1 MELIFAGLLDS
12 ISPNSLMFLLLGVA
26 IGVVV
31 GAIPGINGPM
41 AIALFI
47 PVTYY
52 MTPLTAIGFLVGL
65 NKGAFFGGAVS
76 AVLLRTPG
84 TPEAAA
90 TAWDGYPLTRQGKGE
105 KALRMALYSSVAGDF
120 LSTVVLILVAAPLA
134 AVALFMGPAEI
145 FALISLALTVIA
157 GIGTTSIARGLIAAA
172 FGILVGLIGDEPVTA
187 LPRLTFD
194 IYQLGAGLSLIPV
207 AIGLLA
213 FSEIL
218 LQLERFAVRG
228 GVEHSAHVF
237 SKKIEDRLIGL
248 REFFANWRTLVRGSL
263 IGIGVGAMPGLGAP
277 VASFMSYDQ
286 AMKRSKHREEF
297 GKGRLEGIAAS
308 ESANSSVV
316 ASSLIP
322 LFVLGIPG
330 NLAAAMLMGAFMI
343 HGMQPG
349 PLLFKENAQLMYGI
363 YGSLLL
369 ASLFL
374 LVIGR
379 FGLRLFCKAVDIPA
393 IILYPIVIFTCL
405 MGAYLG
411 KSSMFD
417 VGVMLVFGVIGYYM
431 RKFDYSYVAFLIGF
445 ILAPEWE
452 RALQQVVIISE
463 FDTWMF
469 FQRPVAMI
477 LMGLTL
483 FVIVRTYMSSASARR
498 RKRAEDERA
507 EAERA
512 AAGSNESN

>member
-1 MELIFAGLLDS
+1 MEMIFAGLLDAV
-12 ISPNSLMFLLLGVA
+12 SPASLMFLLMGVT
-26 IGVVV
+26 IGVMV

-47 PVTYY
+47 PITYY

-65 NKGAFFGGAVS
+65 NKGAFYGGAIS

-90 TAWDGYPLTRQGKGE
+90 TSWDGYPLTKQGKGE

-120 LSTVVLILVAAPLA
+120 LSTIILIIVAAPLA
-134 AVALFMGPAEI
+134 KVALYMGPAEI

-157 GIGTTSIARGLIAAA
+157 GIGTNSICRGLIAAA
-172 FGILVGLIGDEPVTA
+172 FGIMLGLIGTEPVTA

-194 IYQLGAGLSLIPV
+194 VYQLGGGLSLIPV

-218 LQLERFAVRG
+218 IQLEKYAG
-228 GVEHSAHVF
+228 KGSVEHSANEF
-237 SKKIEDRLIGL
+237 SSKLEDRMVSIKEFFKNTKTLLRGTLIG
-248 REFFANWRTLVRGSL
+248 V
-263 IGIGVGAMPGLGAP
+263 GVGAMPGLGAP

-286 AMKRSKHREEF
+286 AMKRSKHKEEF

-343 HGMQPG
+343 HGMQPS

-363 YGSLLL
+363 YGSLVL

-379 FGLRLFCKAVDIPA
+379 IGLRLFCKAVDIPA
-393 IILYPIVIFTCL
+393 LILYPIVIFTCI

-411 KSSMFD
+411 RSDMFD
-417 VGVMLVFGVIGYYM
+417 VGVMLVFGFIGYFM
-431 RKFDYSYVAFLIGF
+431 RKFDYSYVALLIGF

-452 RALQQVVIISE
+452 RKLQQVVIISQQ
-463 FDTWMF
+463 DTYMF
-469 FQRPVAMI
+469 FTRPVAMI
-477 LMGLTL
+477 LMALTI
-483 FVIVRTYMSSASARR
+483 FVVVRTFWTSVNRARKK
-498 RKRAEDERA
+498 RKD
-507 EAERA
+507 A
-512 AAGSNESN
+512 AASVGQYKSE

>member
-1 MELIFAGLLDS
+1 MEMILAGLLDS
-12 ISPNSLMFLLLGVA
+12 LQPASLMFVFVGVA
-26 IGVVV
+26 IGVLV

-47 PVTYY
+47 PITYY

-65 NKGAFFGGAVS
+65 NKGAFYGGAIS

-90 TAWDGYPLTRQGKGE
+90 TSWDGYPLTQQGKGE

-120 LSTVVLILVAAPLA
+120 ISTIILILVAAPLA
-134 AVALFMGPAEI
+134 KVALYMGPAEI

-157 GIGTTSIARGLIAAA
+157 GIGTNSIGRGLIAAS
-172 FGILVGLIGDEPVTA
+172 FGILLGLIGTEPVTA

-194 IYQLGAGLSLIPV
+194 VYQLGSGLSLIPV

-218 LQLERFAVRG
+218 IQLEKFAGKGDV
-228 GVEHSAHVF
+228 VQSANVF
-237 SKKIEDRLIGL
+237 STKFEDRFISLK
-248 REFFANWRTLVRGSL
+248 EFLGNTRTLLRGTF
-263 IGIGVGAMPGLGAP
+263 IGVGVGAMPGLGAP

-286 AMKRSKHREEF
+286 AMKRSKHKDEF

-343 HGMQPG
+343 HGMQPS

-363 YGSLLL
+363 YGSLVL

-374 LVIGR
+374 LIIGR
-379 FGLRLFCKAVDIPA
+379 VGLRLFCKAVDIPA
-393 IILYPIVIFTCL
+393 LILYPIVIFTCI

-417 VGVMLVFGVIGYYM
+417 VGVMLAFGFIGYFM
-431 RKFDYSYVAFLIGF
+431 RKFDYSYVALLIGF

-452 RALQQVVIISE
+452 RKLQQVVILSE
-463 FDTWMF
+463 HDAYMF
-469 FQRPVAMI
+469 FTRPLAMI
-477 LMGLTL
+477 LMALTF
-483 FVIVRTYMSSASARR
+483 FVIARTFWISINAK
-498 RKRAEDERA
+498 RKKKVEK
-507 EAERA
+507 A
-512 AAGSNESN
+512 AALEQAKNG

>member
-1 MELIFAGLLDS
+1 MEMILAGLMDS
-12 ISPNSLMFLLLGVA
+12 LTPISLMYVFIGVFLGVL
-26 IGVVV
+26 I

-47 PVTYY
+47 PITYY

-90 TAWDGYPLTRQGKGE
+90 TSWDGYPLTQQGKGE

-120 LSTVVLILVAAPLA
+120 MSTIILIAIAAPLA
-134 AVALFMGPAEI
+134 AVALFMGPSEI
-145 FALISLALTVIA
+145 FALITLALTVIA
-157 GIGTTSIARGLIAAA
+157 GIGTSSIGRGLIAAS
-172 FGILVGLIGDEPVTA
+172 FGILIGLIGTEPVTA

-194 IYQLGAGLSLIPV
+194 VYQLGSGLSLIPV

-218 LQLERFAVRG
+218 LQLEKFTCKGASPQTI
-228 GVEHSAHVF
+228 HKF
-237 SKKIEDRLIGL
+237 SDKREDRFISIK
-248 REFFANWRTLVRGSL
+248 EFFKNTKTLIRGTA
-263 IGIGVGAMPGLGAP
+263 IGVGVGAMPGLGAP

-286 AMKRSKHREEF
+286 AMKRSKHKEEF

-363 YGSLLL
+363 YGSLVI

-374 LVIGR
+374 LIIGR
-379 FGLRLFCKAVDIPA
+379 FGLRYFCKAVNIPA
-393 IILYPIVIFTCL
+393 MILYPIVMFTCI

-417 VGVMLVFGVIGYYM
+417 VGVMLAFGFIGYFM

-463 FDTWMF
+463 YDTFMF
-469 FQRPVAMI
+469 FQRPVAMG
-477 LMGLTL
+477 LMVLSI
-483 FVIVRTYMSSASARR
+483 FVIARTFWNSFIE
-498 RKRAEDERA
+498 RKKKKAYAAEQA
-507 EAERA
+507 KN
-512 AAGSNESN
+512 G

>member
-1 MELIFAGLLDS
+1 MEMIFAGLLDS
-12 ISPNSLMFLLLGVA
+12 ISPVSLMFVFIGVA
-26 IGVVV
+26 VGVLI

-90 TAWDGYPLTRQGKGE
+90 TSWDGYPLTQQGKGE
-105 KALRMALYSSVAGDF
+105 KALRMALYSSVAGDIVA
-120 LSTVVLILVAAPLA
+120 TMVLIMIAAPLA
-134 AVALFMGPAEI
+134 AVALFMGPPEI
-145 FALISLALTVIA
+145 FALISLALTIIA
-157 GIGTTSIARGLIAAA
+157 GIGTKSICRGMIAAT
-172 FGILVGLIGDEPVTA
+172 FGLLVGLIGTEPVTA

-194 IYQLGAGLSLIPV
+194 IYQLGSGLSLIPV

-218 LQLERFAVRG
+218 IQLEKFTVKGG
-228 GVEHSAHVF
+228 GVQVTNVF
-237 SKKIEDRLIGL
+237 SSKLKDRMLSFK
-248 REFFANWRTLVRGSL
+248 EFIANYKTLLRGSL

-286 AMKRSKHREEF
+286 AMKRSKHKEEF

-308 ESANSSVV
+308 ESANSAVV

-330 NLAAAMLMGAFMI
+330 NLAVAMLMGAFMI

-349 PLLFKENAQLMYGI
+349 PLMFKENAQLMYGI
-363 YGSLLL
+363 YGSLVL

-379 FGLRLFCKAVDIPA
+379 FGLRFFCKAVNIPA
-393 IILYPIVIFTCL
+393 LILYPAVVFTCI

-417 VGVMLVFGVIGYYM
+417 VGVMLTFGFIGYFM
-431 RKFDYSYVAFLIGF
+431 RKFDFSYVAFLIGF
-445 ILAPEWE
+445 ILVPEWE

-463 FDTWMF
+463 FDPYMF
-469 FQRPVAMI
+469 FQRPVAMA
-477 LMGLTL
+477 LMALTL
-483 FVIVRTYMSSASARR
+483 FMVARTFWGSIRDGRKKQIEVAAASAGQH
-498 RKRAEDERA
+498 KGD
-507 EAERA
+507 
-512 AAGSNESN
+512 

>member
-1 MELIFAGLLDS
+1 MEMIFAGLLDAV
-12 ISPNSLMFLLLGVA
+12 SPTSLMFLLMGVT
-26 IGVVV
+26 IGVMV

-47 PVTYY
+47 PITYY

-65 NKGAFFGGAVS
+65 NKGAFYGGAIS

-90 TAWDGYPLTRQGKGE
+90 TSWDGYPLTKQGKGE

-120 LSTVVLILVAAPLA
+120 LSTIILIIVAAPLA
-134 AVALFMGPAEI
+134 KVALYMGPAEI

-157 GIGTTSIARGLIAAA
+157 GIGTNSICRGLIAAA
-172 FGILVGLIGDEPVTA
+172 FGIMLGLIGTEPVTA

-194 IYQLGAGLSLIPV
+194 VYQLGGGLSLIPV

-218 LQLERFAVRG
+218 IQLEKYAG
-228 GVEHSAHVF
+228 KGSVEHSANEF
-237 SKKIEDRLIGL
+237 SSKLEDRMVSIKEFFKNTKTLLRGTLIG
-248 REFFANWRTLVRGSL
+248 V
-263 IGIGVGAMPGLGAP
+263 GVGAMPGLGAP

-286 AMKRSKHREEF
+286 AMKRSKHKEEF

-343 HGMQPG
+343 HGMQPS

-363 YGSLLL
+363 YGSLVL

-379 FGLRLFCKAVDIPA
+379 VGLRLFCKAVDIPA
-393 IILYPIVIFTCL
+393 LILYPIVIFTCI

-411 KSSMFD
+411 RSDMFD
-417 VGVMLVFGVIGYYM
+417 VGVMLVFGFIGYFM
-431 RKFDYSYVAFLIGF
+431 RKFDYSYVALLIGF

-452 RALQQVVIISE
+452 RKLQQVVIISQQ
-463 FDTWMF
+463 DTYMF
-469 FQRPVAMI
+469 FTRPVAMI
-477 LMGLTL
+477 LMALTI
-483 FVIVRTYMSSASARR
+483 FVVVRTFWTSVNKARKK
-498 RKRAEDERA
+498 RKD
-507 EAERA
+507 A
-512 AAGSNESN
+512 AASVGQYKSE

>member
-1 MELIFAGLLDS
+1 MEMIIAGLLDS
-12 ISPNSLMFLLLGVA
+12 ISPASLMFVLVGVA
-26 IGVVV
+26 VGVLI

-47 PVTYY
+47 PITYY

-90 TAWDGYPLTRQGKGE
+90 TSWDGYPLTQQGKGE

-120 LSTVVLILVAAPLA
+120 ISTVVLIAIAAPLA
-134 AVALFMGPAEI
+134 AIALFMGPAEI
-145 FALISLALTVIA
+145 FALISVSLTIIA
-157 GIGTTSIARGLIAAA
+157 GIGTTSISRGLMAAGL
-172 FGILVGLIGDEPVTA
+172 GILVGLIGTEPVTA

-194 IYQLGAGLSLIPV
+194 VYQLGSGLSLIPV

-213 FSEIL
+213 FSEII
-218 LQLERFAVRG
+218 LQLERFAG
-228 GVEHSAHVF
+228 KGAGEHTATVF
-237 SKKIEDRLIGL
+237 SKKLEDRLL
-248 REFFANWRTLVRGSL
+248 SFKEFFASFKTLLRGSL

-286 AMKRSKHREEF
+286 AMKRSKNKEEF
-297 GKGRLEGIAAS
+297 GKGSLEGIGAS

-316 ASSLIP
+316 AASLIP

-374 LVIGR
+374 LVVGR
-379 FGLRLFCKAVDIPA
+379 FGMRYFCKAVDIPA
-393 IILYPIVIFTCL
+393 LILYPIVVFTCI

-417 VGVMLVFGVIGYYM
+417 VGVMLAFGFIGYFM
-431 RKFDYSYVAFLIGF
+431 RKFDFSYVAFLIGF

-463 FDTWMF
+463 FDTFMF
-469 FQRPVAMI
+469 FQRPVAMV
-477 LMGLTL
+477 LMAITF
-483 FVIVRTYMSSASARR
+483 FVIVRTFWMSINAG
-498 RKRAEDERA
+498 RKRRVDAA
-507 EAERA
+507 AA
-512 AAGSNESN
+512 AAGQHSSE

>member
-1 MELIFAGLLDS
+1 MDMIIAGLLDS
-12 ISPNSLMFLLLGVA
+12 ISLASLIFLLAGVA
-26 IGVVV
+26 VGVLI

-47 PVTYY
+47 PITYY

-90 TAWDGYPLTRQGKGE
+90 TAWDGYPLTQQGKGE

-120 LSTVVLILVAAPLA
+120 LSTIVLIAIAAPLA

-145 FALISLALTVIA
+145 FALISVSLTVIA
-157 GIGTTSIARGLIAAA
+157 GIGTTSISRGLIAAG
-172 FGILVGLIGDEPVTA
+172 FGILLGLIGTEPVTA

-194 IYQLGAGLSLIPV
+194 VYQLGSGLSLIPV

-218 LQLERFAVRG
+218 LQLERLAVNG
-228 GVEHSAHVF
+228 SGEHCVTVF
-237 SKKIEDRLIGL
+237 SKKSEDRLVSL
-248 REFFANWRTLVRGSL
+248 KEFFATTKALLRGTL
-263 IGIGVGAMPGLGAP
+263 IGVGVGAMPGLGAP

-286 AMKRSKHREEF
+286 AMKRSKKKHEF
-297 GKGRLEGIAAS
+297 GKGSLEGIAAS

-316 ASSLIP
+316 AASLIP

-363 YGSLLL
+363 YGSLVL
-369 ASLFL
+369 ASLL
-374 LVIGR
+374 LLLIGR
-379 FGLRLFCKAVDIPA
+379 FGLRFFCKAVNIPA
-393 IILYPIVIFTCL
+393 MILYPIVMFTCI

-417 VGVMLVFGVIGYYM
+417 VGIMLAFGFIGYYM

-463 FDTWMF
+463 YDSYMF
-469 FQRPVAMI
+469 FQRPVAMM
-477 LMGLTL
+477 LMALTL
-483 FVIVRTYMSSASARR
+483 FVVVRTFWTSIHAK
-498 RKRAEDERA
+498 RKNKKIQ
-507 EAERA
+507 A
-512 AAGSNESN
+512 AAVAAAQHKVTE

>member
-1 MELIFAGLLDS
+1 MEMIIAGLLDS
-12 ISPNSLMFLLLGVA
+12 LAPTSLMYVFLGVA
-26 IGVVV
+26 IGVLI

-52 MTPLTAIGFLVGL
+52 MSALTAIGFLIGL
-65 NKGAFFGGAVS
+65 NKGAFFGGAIS

-90 TAWDGYPLTRQGKGE
+90 TAWDGYPLTQQGKGE

-120 LSTVVLILVAAPLA
+120 ISTGVLIVIAAPLA

-157 GIGTTSIARGLIAAA
+157 GIGTSSICRGLIAASLGLA
-172 FGILVGLIGDEPVTA
+172 VGLIGTEPVTA

-194 IYQLGAGLSLIPV
+194 IYQLGAGVKLIPV

-218 LQLERFAVRG
+218 IQLERIIIKDG
-228 GVEHSAHVF
+228 GEHAPNVF
-237 SKKIEDRLIGL
+237 SSKKEDRLLSWKEFIGS
-248 REFFANWRTLVRGSL
+248 ARTLLRGSA

-286 AMKRSKHREEF
+286 AMKRSKSPEEF
-297 GKGRLEGIAAS
+297 GKGRLEGIGAS
-308 ESANSSVV
+308 ESANSAVV
-316 ASSLIP
+316 GASLIP

-330 NLAAAMLMGAFMI
+330 NLAVAMLMGAFMI

-349 PLLFKENAQLMYGI
+349 PLMFEENAQLMYGV
-363 YGSLLL
+363 YGSLII
-369 ASLFL
+369 ASFFL
-374 LVIGR
+374 LIIGR
-379 FGLRLFCKAVDIPA
+379 FGLKLFCKAVEIPSS
-393 IILYPIVIFTCL
+393 ILYPIIIFTCI
-405 MGAYLG
+405 MGSYLG
-411 KSSMFD
+411 QSSMFD
-417 VGVMLVFGVIGYYM
+417 VIVMLIFGVVGYFM
-431 RKFDYSYVAFLIGF
+431 RKFDFTYVAFLIGF

-452 RALQQVVIISE
+452 RALQQVVILSQ
-463 FDTWMF
+463 FDTSMF
-469 FQRPVAMI
+469 FRRPVAMG
-477 LMGLTL
+477 LMALTF
-483 FVIVRTYMSSASARR
+483 FVIGKTFWTGL
-498 RKRAEDERA
+498 KPKK
-507 EAERA
+507 
-512 AAGSNESN
+512 

>member
-1 MELIFAGLLDS
+1 MEMIIAGLLDS
-12 ISPNSLMFLLLGVA
+12 ITPTSLMFLFLGVA
-26 IGVVV
+26 IGVMI

-47 PVTYY
+47 PITYY
-52 MTPLTAIGFLVGL
+52 MTPLAAIGFLVGL

-90 TAWDGYPLTRQGKGE
+90 TSWDGYPLTQQGKGE

-120 LSTVVLILVAAPLA
+120 ISTVVLIVIAAPLA
-134 AVALFMGPAEI
+134 ALALFMGPAEI

-157 GIGTTSIARGLIAAA
+157 GIGTTSISRGLVAAG
-172 FGILVGLIGDEPVTA
+172 FGILLGLIGTEPVTA

-194 IYQLGAGLSLIPV
+194 VYQLGSGLSLIPV

-218 LQLERFAVRG
+218 LQLERFAG
-228 GVEHSAHVF
+228 KGAGAHVATVF
-237 SKKIEDRLIGL
+237 SSKLEDRLL
-248 REFFANWRTLVRGSL
+248 SLKEFFANTKTLLRGSL

-286 AMKRSKHREEF
+286 AMKRSKHKEEF

-316 ASSLIP
+316 AASLIP

-363 YGSLLL
+363 YGSLIL

-379 FGLRLFCKAVDIPA
+379 FGLRYFCKAVNIPA
-393 IILYPIVIFTCL
+393 MILYPIVIFTCI

-417 VGVMLVFGVIGYYM
+417 VGIMLAFGFIGYFM

-463 FDTWMF
+463 YDTFMF
-469 FQRPVAMI
+469 FQRPVAMV
-477 LMGLTL
+477 LMVLTL
-483 FVIVRTYMSSASARR
+483 FMIVRTFWGSICMR
-498 RKRAEDERA
+498 RKKRV
-507 EAERA
+507 EAAAA
-512 AAGSNESN
+512 AAGVHKSD

>member
-1 MELIFAGLLDS
+1 MEMIIAGLLDS
-12 ISPNSLMFLLLGVA
+12 ISPASIMFLLLGV
-26 IGVVV
+26 GVGVLI

-47 PVTYY
+47 PITYY

-90 TAWDGYPLTRQGKGE
+90 TSWDGYPLTQQGKGE
-105 KALRMALYSSVAGDF
+105 KALRMALYSSVFGDF
-120 LSTVVLILVAAPLA
+120 ISTIVLILIAAPLA

-145 FALISLALTVIA
+145 FALISLALTIIA
-157 GIGTTSIARGLIAAA
+157 GIGTTSISRGLMAASL
-172 FGILVGLIGDEPVTA
+172 GILAGMIGTEPVTA
-187 LPRLTFD
+187 LPRLAFD
-194 IYQLGAGLSLIPV
+194 VYQLEGDLSLIPV

-218 LQLERFAVRG
+218 IQLEKFTVKG
-228 GVEHSAHVF
+228 GIVEHAANVF
-237 SKKIEDRLIGL
+237 SSKLEDRMLSFK
-248 REFFANWRTLVRGSL
+248 EFFANIKTLLRGTL
-263 IGIGVGAMPGLGAP
+263 IGVGVGAMPGLGAP

-286 AMKRSKHREEF
+286 AMKRSKNKEQF
-297 GKGRLEGIAAS
+297 GKGALEGIGAS

-316 ASSLIP
+316 AASLIP

-363 YGSLLL
+363 YGSLVL

-374 LVIGR
+374 FLVGR
-379 FGLRLFCKAVDIPA
+379 FGMRLFCKAVDIPA
-393 IILYPIVIFTCL
+393 MMLYPIVVFTCI

-411 KSSMFD
+411 QSSMFD
-417 VGVMLVFGVIGYYM
+417 VIVMLVFGFIGYFM

-463 FDTWMF
+463 HDTYMF
-469 FQRPVAMI
+469 FQRPVAMV
-477 LMGLTL
+477 LMGITL
-483 FVIVRTYMSSASARR
+483 IVIARTFWVSINAGRK
-498 RKRAEDERA
+498 KRAE
-507 EAERA
+507 A
-512 AAGSNESN
+512 ATAKTEK

>member
-1 MELIFAGLLDS
+1 MEMIIAGLLDS
-12 ISPNSLMFLLLGVA
+12 ISPASLMFVFLGV
-26 IGVVV
+26 GVGVLI

-47 PVTYY
+47 PITYY
-52 MTPLTAIGFLVGL
+52 MSPLTAIGFLVGL

-90 TAWDGYPLTRQGKGE
+90 TAWDGYPLTQQGKGE
-105 KALRMALYSSVAGDF
+105 KALRMALYSSVTGDF
-120 LSTVVLILVAAPLA
+120 ISTIVLIVIAAPLA
-134 AVALFMGPAEI
+134 ALALFMGPAEI

-157 GIGTTSIARGLIAAA
+157 GIGTSSICRGLMMAG
-172 FGILVGLIGDEPVTA
+172 FGILLGLIGTEPVTA

-194 IYQLGAGLSLIPV
+194 VYQLGSGLSLIPV

-218 LQLERFAVRG
+218 LQMEKFTVKG
-228 GVEHSAHVF
+228 GGKHSVHIF
-237 SKKIEDRLIGL
+237 SKKLEDRLVSMK
-248 REFFANWRTLVRGSL
+248 EFFASAKTMLRGSL
-263 IGIGVGAMPGLGAP
+263 IGIVVGAMPGLGAP

-286 AMKRSKHREEF
+286 AMKRSKHKEEF

-316 ASSLIP
+316 AASLIP

-363 YGSLLL
+363 YGSLLI
-369 ASLFL
+369 ASLL
-374 LVIGR
+374 LLLIGR
-379 FGLRLFCKAVDIPA
+379 FGMRFFCKAVDIPA
-393 IILYPIVIFTCL
+393 IILYPIVVFTCI
-405 MGAYLG
+405 MGSYLG

-417 VGVMLVFGVIGYYM
+417 VGLMLIFGFIGYFM

-463 FDTWMF
+463 YDTFMF
-469 FQRPVAMI
+469 FQRPVAMV
-477 LMGLTL
+477 LMGFT
-483 FVIVRTYMSSASARR
+483 FFMIVRTFWNGIKDG
-498 RKRAEDERA
+498 RKKQV
-507 EAERA
+507 EAAAA
-512 AAGSNESN
+512 AAGQHKSD

>member
-1 MELIFAGLLDS
+1 MEMIAAGLLDS
-12 ISPNSLMFLLLGVA
+12 LSPTSLMFVLAGVFLGVT
-26 IGVVV
+26 I

-52 MTPLTAIGFLVGL
+52 LTPLTAIGFLVGL
-65 NKGAFFGGAVS
+65 NKGAFFGGAIS

-90 TAWDGYPLTRQGKGE
+90 TAWDGYPLTQQGKGE
-105 KALRMALYSSVAGDF
+105 KALRMALYGSVAGDVI
-120 LSTVVLILVAAPLA
+120 STGVLIAIAAPLA

-145 FALISLALTVIA
+145 FALITLALTVIA
-157 GIGTTSIARGLIAAA
+157 GIGTNSLFRGLVAAG
-172 FGILVGLIGDEPVTA
+172 FGLLVGQIGTEPVTA

-194 IYQLGAGLSLIPV
+194 LYQLGGGLSLIPV

-218 LQLERFAVRG
+218 IQLERFTLKGSKA
-228 GVEHSAHVF
+228 EHAANVF
-237 SKKIEDRLIGL
+237 SSKLEDRLLSIK
-248 REFFANWRTLVRGSL
+248 EFFANTRTLIRGSA
-263 IGIGVGAMPGLGAP
+263 IGIFIGAMPGLGAP

-286 AMKRSKHREEF
+286 AMKRSKHKEEF

-308 ESANSSVV
+308 ESANSAVV

-349 PLLFKENAQLMYGI
+349 PLMFKENAQLMYGI
-363 YGSLLL
+363 YGSLVI
-369 ASLFL
+369 ASLML
-374 LVIGR
+374 AVIGR
-379 FGLRLFCKAVDIPA
+379 FGLRLFCKAVEIPA
-393 IILYPIVIFTCL
+393 MILYPIVTFTCI

-411 KSSMFD
+411 RSDVFD
-417 VGVMLVFGVIGYYM
+417 VGVMLIFGIIGYFM
-431 RKFDYSYVAFLIGF
+431 RKFDFSYVAFLIGF
-445 ILAPEWE
+445 ILVPEFE
-452 RALQQVVIISE
+452 RSLQQVVIISE
-463 FDTWMF
+463 HNPTMF
-469 FQRPVAMI
+469 FERPVAMA
-477 LMGLTL
+477 LMALAI
-483 FVIVRTYMSSASARR
+483 FVIVRTFWKSI
-498 RKRAEDERA
+498 K
-507 EAERA
+507 
-512 AAGSNESN
+512 AGKESMQANAQE

>member
-1 MELIFAGLLDS
+1 MEMIVAGLLDS
-12 ISPNSLMFLLLGVA
+12 ISPNSLMFVFVGVA
-26 IGVVV
+26 IGVLI

-52 MTPLTAIGFLVGL
+52 MSALTAIGFLIGL

-90 TAWDGYPLTRQGKGE
+90 TAWDGYPLTQQGKGE

-120 LSTVVLILVAAPLA
+120 ISTIVLISIAAPLA

-157 GIGTTSIARGLIAAA
+157 GIGTSSICRGLIAAA
-172 FGILVGLIGDEPVTA
+172 FGLLVGTIGTEPVTA

-194 IYQLGAGLSLIPV
+194 IYQLGAGVKLIPV

-218 LQLERFAVRG
+218 IQLERIIFK
-228 GVEHSAHVF
+228 GVGTQTPNVF
-237 SKKIEDRLIGL
+237 SNKKEDRLLSWKEFIGNAKTLL
-248 REFFANWRTLVRGSL
+248 RGTA

-286 AMKRSKHREEF
+286 AMKRSKHPEEF

-308 ESANSSVV
+308 ESANSAVV
-316 ASSLIP
+316 AASLIP

-330 NLAAAMLMGAFMI
+330 NLAVAMLMGAFMI

-349 PLLFKENAQLMYGI
+349 PLMFEENARLMYGV
-363 YGSLLL
+363 YGSLIV
-369 ASLFL
+369 ASFFL
-374 LVIGR
+374 LIIGR
-379 FGLRLFCKAVDIPA
+379 FGLKFFCKAVDIPA
-393 IILYPIVIFTCL
+393 SILYPVIIFTCI

-411 KSSMFD
+411 QSSMFD
-417 VGVMLVFGVIGYYM
+417 VIVMMTFGVIGYFM
-431 RKFDYSYVAFLIGF
+431 RKFDFSYVAFLIGF
-445 ILAPEWE
+445 ILVPEWE
-452 RALQQVVIISE
+452 RALQQVVIISQ
-463 FDTWMF
+463 FDTSMF
-469 FQRPVAMI
+469 FRRPVAMG
-477 LMGLTL
+477 LMALTF
-483 FVIVRTYMSSASARR
+483 FVIGRTFWKGIKESKKAS
-498 RKRAEDERA
+498 
-507 EAERA
+507 EADA
-512 AAGSNESN
+512 DPA

>member
-1 MELIFAGLLDS
+1 MEMILAGLLDS
-12 ISPNSLMFLLLGVA
+12 VSPASLMFLLLGVT
-26 IGVVV
+26 IGVLV

-47 PVTYY
+47 PITYY

-65 NKGAFFGGAVS
+65 NKGAFYGGAIS
-76 AVLLRTPG
+76 AILLRTPG

-90 TAWDGYPLTRQGKGE
+90 TSWDGYPLTQQGKGE

-120 LSTVVLILVAAPLA
+120 LSTIILILVAAPLA
-134 AVALFMGPAEI
+134 KVALYMGPAEI

-157 GIGTTSIARGLIAAA
+157 GIGTNSIGRGLIAAS
-172 FGILVGLIGDEPVTA
+172 FGIILGLIGTEPVTA

-194 IYQLGAGLSLIPV
+194 IYQLGSGLSLIPV

-218 LQLERFAVRG
+218 IQLEKFAG
-228 GVEHSAHVF
+228 KGSVEHSANEF
-237 SKKIEDRLIGL
+237 STKLEDRMVSMKEFFKNTKTLLRGTLIG
-248 REFFANWRTLVRGSL
+248 V
-263 IGIGVGAMPGLGAP
+263 GVGAMPGLGAP

-286 AMKRSKHREEF
+286 AMKRSKHKEEF

-343 HGMQPG
+343 HGMQPS

-363 YGSLLL
+363 YGSLVL

-374 LVIGR
+374 LIIGR
-379 FGLRLFCKAVDIPA
+379 LGLRLFCKAVDIPA
-393 IILYPIVIFTCL
+393 LVLYPIVIFTCI

-417 VGVMLVFGVIGYYM
+417 VGVMLLFGFIGYYM
-431 RKFDYSYVAFLIGF
+431 RKFDYSYVALLIGF

-452 RALQQVVIISE
+452 RKLQQVVIISQQ
-463 FDTWMF
+463 DTYMF
-469 FQRPVAMI
+469 FTRPVAMI
-477 LMGLTL
+477 LMALTF
-483 FVIVRTYMSSASARR
+483 FVIARTFWTSINSR
-498 RKRAEDERA
+498 RKKKAEQLASSEQA
-507 EAERA
+507 KN
-512 AAGSNESN
+512 G

>member
-1 MELIFAGLLDS
+1 MDMIIAGLLNS
-12 ISPNSLMFLLLGVA
+12 ISPVNIMWVFGGVA
-26 IGVVV
+26 VGILI

-47 PVTYY
+47 PITYY
-52 MTPLTAIGFLVGL
+52 MTPIAAIGFLVGL
-65 NKGAFFGGAVS
+65 NKGAFYGGAVS
-76 AVLLRTPG
+76 AVLLNTPG

-90 TAWDGYPLTRQGKGE
+90 TAWDGYPLTLKGKGE
-105 KALRMALYSSVAGDF
+105 KALRMALYSSVYGDF
-120 LSTVVLILVAAPLA
+120 IATVVLIMIAAPLA

-157 GIGTTSIARGLIAAA
+157 GIGSSSIARGLAAA
-172 FGILVGLIGDEPVTA
+172 GCGILLAMIGTEPVTA

-194 IYQLGAGLSLIPV
+194 VYQLGGGLSLIPV

-213 FSEIL
+213 FSELL
-218 LQLERFAVRG
+218 LQLERYTGKSIGSHVA
-228 GVEHSAHVF
+228 SVF
-237 SKKIEDRLIGL
+237 SSKREDRFISFK
-248 REFFANWRTLVRGSL
+248 EFFSNTRTLLRSTL

-286 AMKRSKHREEF
+286 AMKRSKHKEEF
-297 GKGRLEGIAAS
+297 GKGSLEGIAAS
-308 ESANSSVV
+308 ESANSAVV
-316 ASSLIP
+316 AGSLIP

-349 PLLFKENAQLMYGI
+349 PLLFTQNAQLMYGI

-374 LVIGR
+374 LVIGLY
-379 FGLRLFCKAVDIPA
+379 GLRLFCKVVDIPA
-393 IILYPIVIFTCL
+393 LILYPIVMFTCI

-417 VGVMLVFGVIGYYM
+417 VGVMLVFGLIGYYM
-431 RKFDYSYVAFLIGF
+431 RKFDYSYVALLIGF

-452 RALQQVVIISE
+452 RSLQQVVIISE
-463 FDTWMF
+463 FNTFMF
-469 FQRPVAMI
+469 AQRPVAMA
-477 LMGLTL
+477 LMVITI
-483 FVIVRTYMSSASARR
+483 FVVVRTIWITSNA
-498 RKRAEDERA
+498 KRMKKVEVAAVAAEQHKSD
-507 EAERA
+507 
-512 AAGSNESN
+512 

>member
-1 MELIFAGLLDS
+1 MEMIFAGLLDS
-12 ISPNSLMFLLLGVA
+12 ISPASLMFVLIGVA
-26 IGVVV
+26 IGVLV

-47 PVTYY
+47 PITYY

-90 TAWDGYPLTRQGKGE
+90 TAWDGYPLTQQGKGE
-105 KALRMALYSSVAGDF
+105 KALRMALYSSVVGDF
-120 LSTVVLILVAAPLA
+120 LSTIVLILIAAPLA
-134 AVALFMGPAEI
+134 ALALFMGPSEI

-157 GIGTTSIARGLIAAA
+157 GIGTTSICRGLIAAGL
-172 FGILVGLIGDEPVTA
+172 GIVMGLIGTEPVTA

-194 IYQLGAGLSLIPV
+194 VYQLGAGLSLIPV

-213 FSEIL
+213 FSEIII
-218 LQLERFAVRG
+218 QLERFTGKGA
-228 GVEHSAHVF
+228 SAQVATVF
-237 SKKIEDRLIGL
+237 SSKREDRLL
-248 REFFANWRTLVRGSL
+248 SLKEFFANTKTLVRGTL

-286 AMKRSKHREEF
+286 AMKRSKHKEEF
-297 GKGRLEGIAAS
+297 GQGRLEGIGAS

-343 HGMQPG
+343 FGMQPG

-379 FGLRLFCKAVDIPA
+379 VGMRLFCKAVNIPA
-393 IILYPIVIFTCL
+393 MILYPIVMFTCI

-411 KSSMFD
+411 QSSMFD
-417 VGVMLVFGVIGYYM
+417 VGVMLAFGFIGYFM
-431 RKFDYSYVAFLIGF
+431 RKLDYSYVAFLIGF

-463 FDTWMF
+463 FEPFMF
-469 FQRPVAMI
+469 FQRPVAMV
-477 LMGLTL
+477 LMVLTL
-483 FVIVRTYMSSASARR
+483 FVIGRTFWSTLNAT
-498 RKRAEDERA
+498 RKK
-507 EAERA
+507 RA
-512 AAGSNESN
+512 AATAAAAAGQHKSD

>member
-1 MELIFAGLLDS
+1 MEMIIAGLLDS
-12 ISPNSLMFLLLGVA
+12 LSPASLMFVFLGVG
-26 IGVVV
+26 IGVLI

-52 MTPLTAIGFLVGL
+52 MSPLTAIGFLVGL

-76 AVLLRTPG
+76 AILLRTPG

-90 TAWDGYPLTRQGKGE
+90 TSWDGYPLTKQGKGE

-120 LSTVVLILVAAPLA
+120 ISTVVLIVIASPLA

-157 GIGTTSIARGLIAAA
+157 GIGTNSIGRGLMAAG
-172 FGILVGLIGDEPVTA
+172 FGILIGLIGTEPVTA

-194 IYQLGAGLSLIPV
+194 IYQLGSGLSLIPV

-218 LQLERFAVRG
+218 LQLEKFTVKG
-228 GVEHSAHVF
+228 GGKHITHLF
-237 SKKIEDRLIGL
+237 SSKREDRMLSAK
-248 REFFANWRTLVRGSL
+248 EFFANTKTLLRGSL

-286 AMKRSKHREEF
+286 AMKRSKHKEEF
-297 GKGRLEGIAAS
+297 GKGRLEGIGAS
-308 ESANSSVV
+308 ESANSAVV
-316 ASSLIP
+316 AASMIP

-330 NLAAAMLMGAFMI
+330 NLAVAMLMGAFMI

-349 PLLFKENAQLMYGI
+349 PLMFQENAQLMYGI

-374 LVIGR
+374 LIIGR
-379 FGLRLFCKAVDIPA
+379 FGLRFFCKAVNIPA
-393 IILYPIVIFTCL
+393 LILYPIVVFTCI

-417 VGVMLVFGVIGYYM
+417 VGVMLAFGFIGYYM

-463 FDTWMF
+463 YDTFMF
-469 FQRPVAMI
+469 FQRPVAMS
-477 LMGLTL
+477 LMALTV
-483 FVIVRTYMSSASARR
+483 FVVVRTFWKNIQDCRKKEADVAIASVGQH
-498 RKRAEDERA
+498 KGD
-507 EAERA
+507 
-512 AAGSNESN
+512 

>member
-1 MELIFAGLLDS
+1 MEMILAGLMDS
-12 ISPNSLMFLLLGVA
+12 IAPASLMYLFMGVA
-26 IGVVV
+26 IGVIV

-47 PVTYY
+47 PITYY

-90 TAWDGYPLTRQGKGE
+90 TSWDGYPLTQQGKGE

-120 LSTVVLILVAAPLA
+120 ISTVVLILIAAPLA

-157 GIGTTSIARGLIAAA
+157 GIGTNSISRGLVAAG
-172 FGILVGLIGDEPVTA
+172 FGILLGLIGTEPVTA

-194 IYQLGAGLSLIPV
+194 VYQLGGGLSLIPV

-213 FSEIL
+213 FSEIII
-218 LQLERFAVRG
+218 QLEKITG
-228 GVEHSAHVF
+228 KGSGECSTHVF
-237 SKKIEDRLIGL
+237 SSKREDRLL
-248 REFFANWRTLVRGSL
+248 SLKEFFGNTRTLLRGSL

-286 AMKRSKHREEF
+286 AMKRSKKKEEF
-297 GKGRLEGIAAS
+297 GKGSLEGIGAS

-374 LVIGR
+374 MVIGR
-379 FGLRLFCKAVDIPA
+379 FGMKLFCKAVNIPA
-393 IILYPIVIFTCL
+393 MILYPIVIFTCI
-405 MGAYLG
+405 MGSYLG
-411 KSSMFD
+411 RSSMFD
-417 VGVMLVFGVIGYYM
+417 VGVMLAFGFVGYFM
-431 RKFDYSYVAFLIGF
+431 RKFDYSYVAFIIGF

-452 RALQQVVIISE
+452 RALQQVVIISQY
-463 FDTWMF
+463 DTYMF

-477 LMGLTL
+477 LMALTV
-483 FVIVRTYMSSASARR
+483 FVVVRTFWSSIQAG
-498 RKRAEDERA
+498 RKK
-507 EAERA
+507 RA
-512 AAGSNESN
+512 AAAGQHSSD

>member
-1 MELIFAGLLDS
+1 MEMIFAGLLDS
-12 ISPNSLMFLLLGVA
+12 ISPASLMYVFIGVA
-26 IGVVV
+26 IGVLI

-52 MTPLTAIGFLVGL
+52 MTALTAIGFLIGL
-65 NKGAFFGGAVS
+65 NKGAFFGGAIS

-90 TAWDGYPLTRQGKGE
+90 TAWDGYPLTQQGKGE

-120 LSTVVLILVAAPLA
+120 ISTGVLIVIAAPLA

-157 GIGTTSIARGLIAAA
+157 GIGTSSIARGLIAAA
-172 FGILVGLIGDEPVTA
+172 FGLAVGLIGTEPVTA

-194 IYQLGAGLSLIPV
+194 IYQLGAGVKLIPV

-218 LQLERFAVRG
+218 IQLERIIIKDEG
-228 GVEHSAHVF
+228 EHAPNVF
-237 SKKIEDRLIGL
+237 SSKKEDRLLSWKEFIGN
-248 REFFANWRTLVRGSL
+248 AKTLLRGSA

-286 AMKRSKHREEF
+286 AMKRSKYRDQF
-297 GKGRLEGIAAS
+297 GKGQLEGIGAS
-308 ESANSSVV
+308 ESANSAVV
-316 ASSLIP
+316 GASLIP

-330 NLAAAMLMGAFMI
+330 NLAVAMLMGAFMI

-349 PLLFKENAQLMYGI
+349 PLMFQENAQLMYGI
-363 YGSLLL
+363 YGSLVI
-369 ASLFL
+369 ASFFL
-374 LVIGR
+374 LIIGR
-379 FGLRLFCKAVDIPA
+379 FGLKLFCKAVEIPA
-393 IILYPIVIFTCL
+393 SILYPIIIFTCI
-405 MGAYLG
+405 MGSYLG
-411 KSSMFD
+411 QSSMFD
-417 VGVMLVFGVIGYYM
+417 VIVMLIFGAIGYFM
-431 RKFDYSYVAFLIGF
+431 RKFDFSYVAFLIGF

-452 RALQQVVIISE
+452 RALQQVVILSQ
-463 FDTWMF
+463 FDTSMF
-469 FQRPVAMI
+469 FSRPVAVG
-477 LMGLTL
+477 LMALTF
-483 FVIVRTYMSSASARR
+483 FVIGKTFW
-498 RKRAEDERA
+498 
-507 EAERA
+507 
-512 AAGSNESN
+512 AGLKPKKSTNVVADDPA